1 MTWHGTLPVNVNGL
15 ESGVL
20 YPQRYWHAPILPR
33 NKIQQNKYPWQFCS
47 SVWNVCSPVRAC
59 GCRKA
64 YGMMACVCTYT
75 CARERVPVPICHSC
89 KSYLENGALNGS
101 RVMLGTSN
109 RLNIFVF
116 CTTWAIITQNTP
128 HVITRCV
135 PITQP
140 GVASMW
146 KMLILWL

>member
-1 MTWHGTLPVNVNGL
+1 MVRFRWTSM

-20 YPQRYWHAPILPR
+20 YPQRYWDAPILPR
-33 NKIQQNKYPWQFCS
+33 NKIQENKYPWQFCS

-75 CARERVPVPICHSC
+75 CARERVPVPICHLC

-109 RLNIFVF
+109 RHF
-116 CTTWAIITQNTP
+116 CILYHVSDNYTIYTTCWP
-128 HVITRCV
+128 

-140 GVASMW
+140 VAASMW